1 MRADWK
7 RRYFVLDALG
17 HLTYYRGDRD
27 VRSGSAK
34 ETVRLLI
41 ARRANVHQALMS
53 GHTTLMAAAQNGRD
67 EIVQLLID
75 VGADREAVRD
85 DGMNAMMLAEE
96 YGRLTTSRLLRGG
109 EKQPTPDDPFRYP
122 DPRKGPM
129 VKRGSSRRPRSSRTR
144 SSSTRRST
152 SR

>member
-1 MRADWK
+1 M
-7 RRYFVLDALG
+7 
-17 HLTYYRGDRD
+17 LTCQNGFAET
-27 VRSGSAK
+27 AK
-34 ETVRLLI
+34 LLI
-41 ARRANVHQALMS
+41 DHKANVHQALTN
-53 GHTTLMAAAQNGRD
+53 GWTALMAAAQNGRD

-129 VKRGSSRRPRSSRTR
+129 VKRGSSRSKM
-144 SSSTRRST
+144 STATKVMARLEGK
-152 SR
+152 